1 MLDDIHEGSDG
12 GSGRC
17 LCLDASDTYLDFFRG
32 DDVRDDDVPFRGDV
46 RVRCG
51 TELTDCLAFR
61 VRVLER
67 TGVLVRRLAGA
78 SSSLLTTM

>member
-12 GSGRC
+12 DSGQC
-17 LCLDASDTYLDFFRG
+17 LCLDANDTYLDFFRDG
-32 DDVRDDDVPFRGDV
+32 VRDDDVLFRDDV
-46 RVRCG
+46 RVRCD

-61 VRVLER
+61 VLVLGR
-67 TGVLVRRLAGA
+67 TGVLVRRRAGA